1 MNLWQ
6 DHKLKLIGVPVGA
19 AGGYAFAPPSQ
30 RGLYM
35 IGGALVGLAVG
46 WTGDKNRR
54 LLNEVQ
60 ATIDAGED
68 IVDSARPTW

>member
-46 WTGDKNRR
+46 WTGDKNRQNRR
-54 LLNEVQ
+54 LMNEVQ
-60 ATIDAGED
+60 ETI
-68 IVDSARPTW
+68 DSARPTW